1 MHRQTLISKTKITK
15 TPVEY
20 IDDYSDSV
28 CCEINDILMTRT
40 GNTGIVITGVEGVF
54 HNNFFKINFDTQLYN
69 KDYLVYYL
77 NKPETKKIILAR
89 AGISTIPD
97 LNHKDFYSIPI
108 PIPPLPEQTAIA
120 NALRDIDDLI
130 NTTQALI
137 AKKKDI
143 KTATMQQLLTPKEN
157 WVEMRLGDVG
167 DVKMCKRIF
176 SHQTLPYGEIPFYKS
191 GTFGKEPDAFIT
203 RQKFDTF
210 KSKFSY
216 PNIGDILISA
226 AGTIGRTV
234 IYNGDEAYFQDSNIV
249 WIENDIRRY

>member
-1 MHRQTLISKTKITK
+1 MKVLILK
-15 TPVEY
+15 
-20 IDDYSDSV
+20 
-28 CCEINDILMTRT
+28 
-40 GNTGIVITGVEGVF
+40 
-54 HNNFFKINFDTQLYN
+54 LYN

-97 LNHKDFYSIPI
+97 LNHKDFLFEPSQFS
-108 PIPPLPEQTAIA
+108 LPEQTAIA

-167 DVKMCKRIF
+167 DRSKMCKEF
-176 SHQTLPYGEIPFYKS
+176 LVQTLPM
-191 GTFGKEPDAFIT
+191 
-203 RQKFDTF
+203 
-210 KSKFSY
+210 
-216 PNIGDILISA
+216 
-226 AGTIGRTV
+226 V
-234 IYNGDEAYFQDSNIV
+234 
-249 WIENDIRRY
+249 EN